1 MGITMRIEILHASK
15 YGNGEQVAKEL
26 QRVLSDRGAEA
37 SVHHIDEV
45 KAGRLPPADLYVF
58 SSPTRMGKPPGGV
71 RRFAKKVA
79 LPAGTKYAI
88 FATHGAPQPDKK
100 TGKMPTAEEIA
111 KWQRTT
117 SILDEILQSD
127 GLVKVADMIV
137 YVTGL
142 KGPLEEGWQGKVSAF
157 ADRVLGPS

>member
-1 MGITMRIEILHASK
+1 MRIEILHASK

-26 QRVLSDRGAEA
+26 QRVLSAKGVQAG
-37 SVHHIDEV
+37 VHHIDEV
-45 KAGRLPPADLYVF
+45 KAGQLPPADLYVF
-58 SSPTRMGKPPGGV
+58 GSPTRMGKPPGGV
-71 RRFAKKVA
+71 RRFAKKVD

-100 TGKMPTAEEIA
+100 TGKMPTAEEVE
-111 KWQRTT
+111 KWQRTRP
-117 SILDEILQSD
+117 ILDEILQSN
-127 GLVKVADMIV
+127 GLVKVADAIV

-142 KGPLEEGWQGKVSAF
+142 KGPLEEGWQTKVAAF

>member
-1 MGITMRIEILHASK
+1 MRVEILHASK

-26 QRVLSDRGAEA
+26 QRVLSARGAQT

-45 KAGRLPPADLYVF
+45 KAGQLPPADLYVF
-58 SSPTRMGKPPGGV
+58 SSPTRMGKPPGSV
-71 RRFAKKVA
+71 RRFAKKID

-100 TGKMPTAEEIA
+100 TGKMPTAEEME

-117 SILDEILQSD
+117 AILDEIMRSN
-127 GLVKVADMIV
+127 GLVKVTDMVV

-142 KGPLEEGWQGKVSAF
+142 KGPLEEGWQGKVSSF